1 MVISGSRSRSHLYL
15 LLTIR
20 TAQIARPKTTVPDA
34 RPGTGKFQLGASAR
48 QFDALGTISM
58 IPTWLKPLIAIAMLP
73 SGVGIM

>member
-1 MVISGSRSRSHLYL
+1 MVKGDGEVTACYS

-20 TAQIARPKTTVPDA
+20 MAQNDCARREAGHREVST
-34 RPGTGKFQLGASAR
+34 LGASAR